1 MQVGVIAVT
10 VHEKAPLHKGY
21 CGQSPP
27 HSISTRHGSMCTL
40 PNLARV
46 NVTAISSKLAR

>member
-1 MQVGVIAVT
+1 MQAGVIVVT
-10 VHEKAPLHKGY
+10 VHAKAPLHKDYG
-21 CGQSPP
+21 GQLTP

-46 NVTAISSKLAR
+46 HVTAISSTRAR